1 MTFANDIDIIYNSY
15 LSVQKL
21 HPRHEQYSCITL
33 KEDTEASDL
42 SSSVYSQVKRINIF
56 IKTQSGTIE
65 NRYSA
70 DVTPGSVNKVNDTV
84 TIIGNDSEFDKSI
97 QVVLS
102 KDNPTSVIVQ
112 GTESEHPDLVRF
124 ENDLSFFQR
133 DDPQELN
140 IFINE

>member
-1 MTFANDIDIIYNSY
+1 MIFTNDINIIYKSY
-15 LSVQKL
+15 LSVQKA
-21 HPRHEQYSCITL
+21 HPRCAQYKHNIL
-33 KEDTEASDL
+33 KEAAEVSDL

-70 DVTPGSVNKVNDTV
+70 DVTPGSVNKVNDTI

-112 GTESEHPDLVRF
+112 GTESDHPDLVRF
-124 ENDLSFFQR
+124 QNDLSFFQR
-133 DDPQELN
+133 DDPEELN